1 MTDVGIMGR
10 GAQTL
15 NMVKKMRSHTAHI
28 DEIAQES
35 AEMHCIA
42 QERGWRRNVDLKVL
56 RASGIVEIMGTH
68 EVIQS
73 LNVNFGLFKVNFKF
87 QADFSASYSVC

>member
-28 DEIAQES
+28 DEIDQES
-35 AEMHCIA
+35 AEMHCI
-42 QERGWRRNVDLKVL
+42 
-56 RASGIVEIMGTH
+56 
-68 EVIQS
+68 
-73 LNVNFGLFKVNFKF
+73 
-87 QADFSASYSVC
+87 